1 MTERIVWALW
11 VDSAEACHGW
21 NEPTPNKGRAGAQV
35 RTVGYLIAEDAESIT
50 VAVAVDD
57 LNGHALNPVTIWKPA
72 IVEWGDVQW
81 V

>member
-11 VDSAEACHGW
+11 VDSAE
-21 NEPTPNKGRAGAQV
+21 
-35 RTVGYLIAEDAESIT
+35 
-50 VAVAVDD
+50 
-57 LNGHALNPVTIWKPA
+57 ALNPVTIWKPA